1 MFSLKVPDVFKELFR
16 KVFVKPEER
25 KLALCLGEK
34 RLRDEKRFLYHRARA
49 RRQFNT
55 SKKKMN
61 KVLKSPPQAGSE
73 RKSEPRL
80 IKDIMNEM
88 IRTSD
93 EPIARVLRQLNL
105 QQP

>member
-1 MFSLKVPDVFKELFR
+1 MI
-16 KVFVKPEER
+16 
-25 KLALCLGEK
+25 
-34 RLRDEKRFLYHRARA
+34 
-49 RRQFNT
+49 
-55 SKKKMN
+55 
-61 KVLKSPPQAGSE
+61 KVLKTPSQAGSE

>member
-1 MFSLKVPDVFKELFR
+1 MFSLKVPDVFKELIR

-34 RLRDEKRFLYHRARA
+34 LLRDEKRFLYHRARA

-55 SKKKMN
+55 SKKMN
-61 KVLKSPPQAGSE
+61 KVLKSPTQAGSE
-73 RKSEPRL
+73 RKSEPSL